1 MTCANT
7 ECKWR
12 KAGKR
17 KAGKCILFVGVTCL
31 ECKYRKTPS
40 AAGSARK
47 QPTTTKKTKGK

>member
-7 ECKWR
+7 ECKWQR
-12 KAGKR
+12 DGE
-17 KAGKCILFVGVTCL
+17 CVLFVGVTCL

-40 AAGSARK
+40 AAVSARK

>member
-7 ECKWR
+7 ECKWQ
-12 KAGKR
+12 

-47 QPTTTKKTKGK
+47 QPTATKKTKGK

>member
-7 ECKWR
+7 ECKW
-12 KAGKR
+12 R

-31 ECKYRKTPS
+31 ECKYRKPPS

-47 QPTTTKKTKGK
+47 QPTTKKTKGK

>member
-7 ECKWR
+7 ECKWW
-12 KAGKR
+12 

-47 QPTTTKKTKGK
+47 QPKTTKKTKGK

>member
-12 KAGKR
+12 KAGE
-17 KAGKCILFVGVTCL
+17 CVLFVGVTCL

-40 AAGSARK
+40 AAGSATRK
-47 QPTTTKKTKGK
+47 QPTATRKTKGK

>member
-7 ECKWR
+7 ECKWQR
-12 KAGKR
+12 DGE
-17 KAGKCILFVGVTCL
+17 CVLFVGVTCL

-47 QPTTTKKTKGK
+47 QPTATKKTKGK